1 MIRLRDKAYDI
12 VMHVHDEIIIEAK
25 EGQGS
30 LEEVIKIMTETP
42 IWARGLPLDA
52 EGFESKYYKK

>member
-1 MIRLRDKAYDI
+1 
-12 VMHVHDEIIIEAK
+12 MHVHDEIIIEAK